1 MSCSPTAS
9 DFGRVRV
16 DRPSRFQLTTS
27 VVRTPARPVRSNA
40 SLSPRWAVRGRF
52 PRSCISRAAS
62 RGRCD
67 RPPGVW
73 SPHFGISGESEAAFR
88 GRNPPGGE
96 IAPFRTLTAGR
107 GRSTLLFRT
116 KTERISGLFP
126 MMFGQRSVS
135 GVCLTRQRPMTISH
149 SSSSSAD
156 SSRAPIV
163 SSIRNTPV
171 TQGIDRCPRHRSG
184 ETADCGDGHGTGST
198 IRTRVR
204 YTPVG
209 SPRITSISKRGARS
223 P

>member
-1 MSCSPTAS
+1 MIGPL
-9 DFGRVRV
+9 V
-16 DRPSRFQLTTS
+16 
-27 VVRTPARPVRSNA
+27 
-40 SLSPRWAVRGRF
+40 
-52 PRSCISRAAS
+52 
-62 RGRCD
+62 
-67 RPPGVW
+67 VW
-73 SPHFGISGESEAAFR
+73 SPHSWISGESKAASR
-88 GRNPPGGE
+88 VRNPPEGE
-96 IAPFRTLTAGR
+96 FAPLRTLTAGR
-107 GRSTLLFRT
+107 GRSTLVFRT

-149 SSSSSAD
+149 SSSSADSSSAD
-156 SSRAPIV
+156 SSRAPIG
-163 SSIRNTPV
+163 SSIPSTPL